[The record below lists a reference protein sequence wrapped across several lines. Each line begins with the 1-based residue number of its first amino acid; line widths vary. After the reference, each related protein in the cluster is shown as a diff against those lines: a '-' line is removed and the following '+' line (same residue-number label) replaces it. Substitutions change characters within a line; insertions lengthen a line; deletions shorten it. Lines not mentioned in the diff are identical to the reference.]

1 MNSLLFKQQQQSRN
15 LIHPMSLSLHWSV
28 NSKTSLETE
37 HFDERNSSNVTLNHY
52 CYNFQFS
59 GFYCWF
65 CFVLFFFFFWG
76 EGVVCF
82 WFCFLTMNMLNTS
95 VNTIYYLCSYR
106 AWEPWSRLR
115 THQLI
120 LYSDVK
126 INGLDWSCS
135 AISNVMA
142 LFCQTFPF
150 LRGLNPQQVILDIC
164 SKVVMTWNS
173 TLFRLPLFYDMVQKT
188 M

>member
-15 LIHPMSLSLHWSV
+15 LIYPMSLSLHWSV
-28 NSKTSLETE
+28 NSKTSLETK

-65 CFVLFFFFFWG
+65 CFLGFFSVFGGRVLFVFDF
-76 EGVVCF
+76 V
-82 WFCFLTMNMLNTS
+82 FLTINMLNTS
-95 VNTIYYLCSYR
+95 VNTIYYLCSFH
-106 AWEPWSRLR
+106 AWEAWSRLR
-115 THQLI
+115 THQLT
-120 LYSDVK
+120 LYSAVK
-126 INGLDWSCS
+126 INGLGWSCS

-142 LFCQTFPF
+142 LFCQTLPF

-173 TLFRLPLFYDMVQKT
+173 TLFRLPLFYDMGQKT